1 MASIIIP
8 IALLS
13 VLGIVAAV
21 MLTVAAK
28 VMYVPVDER
37 IEALSEALPGAN
49 CGGCGFAGCSD
60 YATAIVENGAELT
73 LCPVGGAGVVAK
85 LGEIMGVEVSAGEEK
100 CAIVMCGGYKD
111 KTSTILQYADYPTC
125 KASKTLFG
133 GAGACQHGCLGLGD
147 CVASCS
153 FDAIRVIDGVAWV
166 DRELCFGCGSC
177 VKACPNGII
186 KIVPKKNTT
195 YVKCSSTDKGAV
207 TRKACSAGCI
217 GCKKCEKVCKFDA
230 IKVENNNAVIDPD
243 KCKNCGLCAK
253 ECPTGAIL
261 KLPKKKKVVAPKAE

>member
-1 MASIIIP
+1 MSPIIIP

-37 IEALSEALPGAN
+37 ITDCTDALPGAN

-60 YATAIVENGAELT
+60 YATAIVENGAELN
-73 LCPVGGAGVVAK
+73 LCPVGGAEVAAK
-85 LGEIMGVEVSAGEEK
+85 LGEIMGMEVSAGVEK
-100 CAIVMCGGYKD
+100 CAIVMCGGYSD
-111 KTSTILQYADYPTC
+111 KTDKIMQYADYPTC
-125 KASKTLFG
+125 KASKAIYG
-133 GAGACQHGCLGLGD
+133 GAGACQHGCLGFGD
-147 CVASCS
+147 CAAECS

-166 DRELCFGCGSC
+166 DRELCVGCGSC
-177 VKACPNGII
+177 AKVCPNNLIA
-186 KIVPKKNTT
+186 IVPKKNTV

-217 GCKKCEKVCKFDA
+217 GCKKCEKACKFDA
-230 IKVENNNAVIDPD
+230 IKVENNKAVIDPE
-243 KCKNCGLCAK
+243 KCKNCGLCEK

-261 KLPKKKKVVAPKAE
+261 KLPKKKKVAAAKA